1 MLPDVGATEYL
12 VIAIVALIVVG
23 PKDLPVLLKKLGQF
37 LAKLRGMAS
46 EFRASFD
53 EMARQ
58 SELDELRR
66 EVEAMRS
73 GQLTDMAARA
83 SGLESEAAIDE
94 INQGL
99 ADVGVQL
106 HPPMSY
112 QYEAAAVAE
121 EVQPVAAAARMPR
134 SKGGAKLP
142 ANSAVAPAAAP
153 KPAKVKISKATP
165 SEATPSKP
173 AQSKSAA
180 RKTAASKSAAS
191 KTAAS
196 TATASKVAAA
206 KAAAP
211 KTTAPKAAAPKPAA
225 KAAPRKPPANPR
237 RPTVERG

>member
-58 SELDELRR
+58 SELDELRK

-73 GQLTDMAARA
+73 GQLTDMAAKA

-121 EVQPVAAAARMPR
+121 EMQPLASAARMPR
-134 SKGGAKLP
+134 AKAGASLPPKLD
-142 ANSAVAPAAAP
+142 APAKAAAAKGPAP
-153 KPAKVKISKATP
+153 KRTNAPK
-165 SEATPSKP
+165 
-173 AQSKSAA
+173 
-180 RKTAASKSAAS
+180 AASAS
-191 KTAAS
+191 KTAAPPKP
-196 TATASKVAAA
+196 TPAAR

-211 KTTAPKAAAPKPAA
+211 QKAAVAAKAVPTKASAPARAAPPRSAAKAKTTASKA
-225 KAAPRKPPANPR
+225 PANPR

>member
-23 PKDLPVLLKKLGQF
+23 PKDLPVLLRKLGQF
-37 LAKLRGMAS
+37 VAKLRGMAS

-58 SELDELRR
+58 SELDELRK

-83 SGLESEAAIDE
+83 SGIETSPTFDE

-99 ADVGVQL
+99 TDVGVQL

-121 EVQPVAAAARMPR
+121 EMQPVA
-134 SKGGAKLP
+134 K
-142 ANSAVAPAAAP
+142 
-153 KPAKVKISKATP
+153 
-165 SEATPSKP
+165 
-173 AQSKSAA
+173 AA
-180 RKTAASKSAAS
+180 RKPRAKAGAAKAVPKRAAAS
-191 KTAAS
+191 KT
-196 TATASKVAAA
+196 VAAPKTVAPKTVTKA

-211 KTTAPKAAAPKPAA
+211 KTITKAKAAAPKAPPKAAA
-225 KAAPRKPPANPR
+225 KAKPAPAQTAAAKPRKSAAGR
-237 RPTVERG
+237 A

>member
-58 SELDELRR
+58 SELDELRK

-73 GQLTDMAARA
+73 GQLTDIAARA

-99 ADVGVQL
+99 TDVGVQL

-121 EVQPVAAAARMPR
+121 EMQPVAKTAKPRAKAGAAKT
-134 SKGGAKLP
+134 S
-142 ANSAVAPAAAP
+142 AP
-153 KPAKVKISKATP
+153 KKA
-165 SEATPSKP
+165 AG
-173 AQSKSAA
+173 
-180 RKTAASKSAAS
+180 S
-191 KTAAS
+191 KT
-196 TATASKVAAA
+196 
-206 KAAAP
+206 AAAP
-211 KTTAPKAAAPKPAA
+211 KTIAKPKAATPKAPA
-225 KAAPRKPPANPR
+225 KAAAAPATAKTAAKPRKSAA
-237 RPTVERG
+237 GGA